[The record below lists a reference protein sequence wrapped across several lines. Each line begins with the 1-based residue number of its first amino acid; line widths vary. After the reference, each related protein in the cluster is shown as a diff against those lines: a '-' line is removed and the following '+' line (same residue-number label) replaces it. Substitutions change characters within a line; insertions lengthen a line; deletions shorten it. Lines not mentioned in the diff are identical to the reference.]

1 MVVMD
6 SIVENSLIV
15 SRASN
20 LCEDLVE
27 EENVSLDESLEQLVQ
42 GAKGTHQRR
51 KKSYDRSK
59 VRRSTRIKIKKNLA

>member
-42 GAKGTHQRR
+42 GAKGTHQPGTNLMIDLR
-51 KKSYDRSK
+51 YGE
-59 VRRSTRIKIKKNLA
+59 VRE

>member
-42 GAKGTHQRR
+42 GAKGTHQPGRNLMIDLR
-51 KKSYDRSK
+51 YGE
-59 VRRSTRIKIKKNLA
+59 VRE